1 MRDVIFRCRRHIGR
15 PFGAAG
21 AGLPFNP
28 YRGRTVATIAA
39 MGFDPEEARRRIMP
53 AHDAKVARYRAVMDA
68 LESAIDRAHQEIT
81 RRDYAHGGTIAIWG
95 DAGTPNIQRVAWQ
108 FGEIAS
114 SSDGPR
120 YGPNSLSTRRGIS
133 KSILGATPQGQLRRT
148 TNSFVGSTS
157 GEVVERA
164 MMPSRRATP
173 IRRCSSRCLTTSRA
187 VRVSALSITRL
198 RGGSGT
204 TTARACAAAECGVG
218 YAPASQ

>member
-15 PFGAAG
+15 RFGAAG

-114 SSDGPR
+114 SSDGTPVWTQFFIDEKGDIEVDTWCNSAGPVAPDNKLVRRVYERGGGGTGNDAVAPR
-120 YGPNSLSTRRGIS
+120 YTYPTLLLALLDDFTR
-133 KSILGATPQGQLRRT
+133 GAR
-148 TNSFVGSTS
+148 VGT
-157 GEVVERA
+157 
-164 MMPSRRATP
+164 
-173 IRRCSSRCLTTSRA
+173 IDY
-187 VRVSALSITRL
+187 
-198 RGGSGT
+198 
-204 TTARACAAAECGVG
+204 AAEGRLWNDYG
-218 YAPASQ
+218 SSMRSS